1 MFNVITRTFS
11 NLAIIG
17 LVVTAFVTIPLGI
30 PMMIFLGLI
39 GLCSLLLVGGDVY
52 SMFKSDKKDEKK
64 TEAKKDTAAE
74 GKTPEVNVDQHK
86 PQPQP
91 QPEAAPAV

>member
-1 MFNVITRTFS
+1 MGIYDALDGNMMDAF
-11 NLAIIG
+11 LAQRKN
-17 LVVTAFVTIPLGI
+17 TEQPKKKEE
-30 PMMIFLGLI
+30 
-39 GLCSLLLVGGDVY
+39 S
-52 SMFKSDKKDEKK
+52 KKDEKK